1 MSKNVVIYLRVSTAE
16 QSLENQMPALENWI
30 ASRGYNLIGIYQEQ
44 ESAWR
49 AGHQQE
55 LARLIA
61 DLPNRKVDIC
71 LVWALDRLT
80 REGIGRIF
88 QLVSKFKAHGVQ
100 VVSYSESWTE
110 QSGPLADLLYA
121 ISAWIAEF
129 EAKRISE
136 RTKAGLARAKA
147 NGKALGRPVGSKD
160 RSKRKRTGYLLRY
173 ATK

>member
-49 AGHQQE
+49 AGHQRE
-55 LARLIA
+55 LARLI
-61 DLPNRKVDIC
+61 DELPNRKVDIV

-80 REGIGRIF
+80 REGVSRIF
-88 QLVSKFKAHGVQ
+88 QLISQFRARGVQ
-100 VVSYSESWTE
+100 VISYQESWTE
-110 QSGPLADLLYA
+110 QSGPLNDLLLSIA
-121 ISAWIAEF
+121 AWVAEY

-136 RTKAGLARAKA
+136 RTRAGLARAKL
-147 NGKALGRPVGSKD
+147 NGKVLGRPLGSRD
-160 RSKRKRTGYLLRY
+160 RGKRKRGGYLLRY
-173 ATK
+173 AK

>member
-16 QSLENQMPALENWI
+16 QSLDNQIPALESWVK
-30 ASRGYNLIGIYQEQ
+30 SRGYNLIETFQEQ
-44 ESAWR
+44 ESAWH

-61 DLPNRKVDIC
+61 DLPNRKVDFL

-88 QLVSKFKAHGVQ
+88 QLVSKFKAYGVQ

-110 QSGPLADLLYA
+110 QSGPMADLLYA
-121 ISAWIAEF
+121 ITAWIAEF
-129 EAKRISE
+129 EAKRLSD
-136 RTKAGLARAKA
+136 RTRAGLARAKA
-147 NGKALGRPVGSKD
+147 NGKVLGRPDGSHDK
-160 RSKRKRTGYLLRY
+160 RKRKRTGYLLRY
-173 ATK
+173 AK

>member
-1 MSKNVVIYLRVSTAE
+1 MSKKVVIYLRVSTNE
-16 QSLENQMPALENWI
+16 QSPDNQLPVLEQWI
-30 ASRGYNLIGIYQEQ
+30 AGHDYELVEVYREQ

-61 DLPNRKVDIC
+61 DLPNRKVDIV

-88 QLVSKFKAHGVQ
+88 QLVSKFKAYGVQ

-110 QSGPLADLLYA
+110 QSGPMADLLYA
-121 ISAWIAEF
+121 ITAWIAEF
-129 EAKRISE
+129 EAKRLSD
-136 RTKAGLARAKA
+136 RTRAGLARAKA
-147 NGKALGRPVGSKD
+147 NGKVLGRPDGSHDK
-160 RSKRKRTGYLLRY
+160 RKRKRTGYLLRY
-173 ATK
+173 AK